1 MNTLKDE
8 TFDEKY
14 CFGNN
19 SGEKIFWNITNM
31 RKYINVNIVP
41 IKNFS
46 VEKLIEKNPSPIN
59 KEYAIELEQNKYG
72 IIVELI
78 KEDKNSL
85 KLIDGN
91 HQLYKAKILG
101 NKSFG
106 CYYFSYEE
114 QIKFIV
120 DIENKPIPIEIY
132 KEFIKK
138 TV

>member
-1 MNTLKDE
+1 MNILKDE

-19 SGEKIFWNITNM
+19 SGEKILWNITNM

-41 IKNFS
+41 IKNYS

-78 KEDKNSL
+78 NGDKNKL

-101 NKSFG
+101 NKTFN

-114 QIKFIV
+114 QIKYLV
-120 DIENKPIPIEIY
+120 DIENKSIPIGIY
-132 KEFIKK
+132 EKFIKK
-138 TV
+138 TI